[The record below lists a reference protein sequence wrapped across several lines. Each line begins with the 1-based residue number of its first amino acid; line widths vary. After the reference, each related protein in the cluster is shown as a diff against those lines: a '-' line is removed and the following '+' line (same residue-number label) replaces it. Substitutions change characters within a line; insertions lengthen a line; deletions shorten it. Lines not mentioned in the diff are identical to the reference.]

1 MALGHVPP
9 RAQTGRT
16 TVNQVA
22 PMEGNPM
29 SFTITPPGTKVA
41 GDSVDEVMTSVK
53 AKNPAE
59 PEFHQ
64 AVQEVFESLR
74 PVLQRHPEF
83 RAARILE
90 RIVEPERVL
99 MFRVPWFDDQGNV
112 QVNRGFRIEM
122 NSAIGPY
129 KGGLRFHPSVNL
141 GILKFLAFE
150 QVFKNSL
157 TTLPM
162 GGGKG
167 GSDFDPKGKSDNEV
181 MRFCQSFMTEL
192 WRHIGPDTDVPAGDI
207 GVGGRE
213 IGFLFGQYKRLANE
227 FTGVLTG
234 KGLNWGGSLIRPEAT
249 GYGCVYFASEMLKT
263 RKDSLEGKLC
273 LVSGSGNVSQ
283 YTVEKLLDLGA
294 KPITASDSN
303 GVIFDPDGIDRERL
317 AWIMELKNVRRG
329 RIREYADHFKQAVF
343 MPTDVKLD
351 HNPIWNIKADCAF
364 PSATQN
370 EIGAKDAANLIKNG
384 VKLVAEGANMP
395 STLEATKMFLEA
407 GVLYGPAKAANA
419 GGVATSGLEMVQN
432 SMRLSWTRE
441 EVDDRL
447 HKIMVAIHRNCF
459 ETAQAYGTPG
469 NLVNGANIAGFLKV
483 ANAMLDQGLV

>member
-1 MALGHVPP
+1 MSHVMEPP
-9 RAQTGRT
+9 KVNAGADYA
-16 TVNQVA
+16 NQVL
-22 PMEGNPM
+22 NL
-29 SFTITPPGTKVA
+29 
-41 GDSVDEVMTSVK
+41 VK

-64 AVQEVFESLR
+64 AVLEVFESLG
-74 PVLQRHPEF
+74 PVLERHPEY
-83 RAARILE
+83 REAKILE
-90 RIVEPERVL
+90 RITEPERLL
-99 MFRVPWFDDQGNV
+99 MFRVPWFDDKGKV

-157 TTLPM
+157 TTLSM

-192 WRHIGPDTDVPAGDI
+192 CRHIGPDTDVPAGDI

-213 IGFLFGQYKRLANE
+213 IGFLFGQYKRLRNE
-227 FTGVLTG
+227 FSGVLTG
-234 KGLNWGGSLIRPEAT
+234 KGLAWGGSLIRPEAT
-249 GYGCVYFASEMLKT
+249 GYGCVYFANEMLKT
-263 RKDSLEGKLC
+263 RRDKLEGKVC

-294 KPITASDSN
+294 KPVTLSDSD
-303 GVIFDPDGIDRERL
+303 GAIYDADGIDREKL
-317 AWIMELKNVRRG
+317 AFVMELKNNRRG
-329 RIREYADHFKQAVF
+329 RIKDYTDEFKKAKY
-343 MPTDVKLD
+343 MPVDPSKD
-351 HNPIWNIKADCAF
+351 FNPLWAIKADCAF

-370 EIGAKDAANLIKNG
+370 EINAKDAANLIKNG
-384 VKLVAEGANMP
+384 VKVVSEGANMP
-395 STLEATKMFLEA
+395 STLEATRMFLDA
-407 GVLYGPAKAANA
+407 KILYGPAKAANA
-419 GGVATSGLEMVQN
+419 GGVATSGLEMAQN
-432 SMRLSWTRE
+432 SMRISWTRE

-447 HKIMVAIHRNCF
+447 HKIMIAIHKNCY
-459 ETAQAYGTPG
+459 ETAEKYGTPG

-483 ANAMLDQGLV
+483 ANSMLDQGLV

>member
-1 MALGHVPP
+1 MI
-9 RAQTGRT
+9 
-16 TVNQVA
+16 A
-22 PMEGNPM
+22 PGATAPSEYLHDLL
-29 SFTITPPGTKVA
+29 TKVR
-41 GDSVDEVMTSVK
+41 

-64 AVQEVFESLR
+64 AVQEVLESLR
-74 PVLQRHPEF
+74 LVLERHPEYISS
-83 RAARILE
+83 RILD
-90 RIVEPERVL
+90 RLIEPERVL
-99 MFRVPWFDDQGNV
+99 TFRVPWFDDHGEIH
-112 QVNRGFRIEM
+112 VNRGFRIEM

-167 GSDFDPKGKSDNEV
+167 GSDFDPKGKSRNEV

-192 WRHIGPDTDVPAGDI
+192 HRHIGPDTDVPAGDI

-213 IGFLFGQYKRLANE
+213 MGFLFGQYKRLANE

-249 GYGCVYFASEMLKT
+249 GYGCVYFAAEMLKT
-263 RKDSLEGKLC
+263 RNDTLEGKTC
-273 LVSGSGNVSQ
+273 LVSGSGNVAQ
-283 YTVEKLLDLGA
+283 YTVEKLLELGA
-294 KPITASDSN
+294 RVVTLSDSD
-303 GVIFDPDGIDRERL
+303 GAIYDPAGIDREKL
-317 AWIMELKNVRRG
+317 DWVMHLKNVRRG
-329 RIREYADHFKQAVF
+329 RIREYADRFKGATYVAADSTLGYN
-343 MPTDVKLD
+343 PLWDV
-351 HNPIWNIKADCAF
+351 KADCAF

-370 EIGAKDAANLIKNG
+370 EINARDAANLIKNG
-384 VKLVAEGANMP
+384 VTVVSEGANMP
-395 STLEATKMFLEA
+395 STLDAAKLFLEA

-419 GGVATSGLEMVQN
+419 GGVAASGLEMSQN
-432 SMRLSWTRE
+432 SMRLSWSRD
-441 EVDDRL
+441 EVDRRL
-447 HKIMVAIHRNCF
+447 RDIMVAIHKNCY
-459 ETAQAYGTPG
+459 ETAQTYGTPG